1 MPRAEGPET
10 VDLRLEGAG
19 TIDAFGEEG
28 DDDASGAGRA
38 DAAAEGSP
46 APMLTYEP
54 YYGLDEK
61 AFSLSPDPRFLYRS
75 ASHAPVLRDLVSA
88 IGRRE
93 GLIVLTGDIGTG
105 KTTLCRAVIE
115 QLDRKTFTTFVPDPF
130 VTREDLLKTMLID
143 FGVMSV
149 DDLVKGRL
157 KGASRPD
164 LSFPLYEFLQSLEP
178 LEAFAV
184 LVIDEVQNLSL
195 PLLEEIRILSDLESG
210 RKLLQ
215 VVLVGQ
221 PEFDDI
227 LRLPRMR
234 QIHQRVS
241 VHCQLQPLDRENVTG
256 YVSHRLRTAGATA
269 ERVSLLPE
277 ALDVVHA
284 ASGGVPRIINLL
296 CDKALAHGQARRAT
310 RIGAELV
317 RLAMIDLRM
326 AVPEDARPATP
337 PAVAAVTVEPVAP
350 NPVVANPVTV
360 PPAPVVP
367 ASVPQE
373 PVRRAGTWA
382 SDARHSAPAD
392 DLLALLDL
400 PATAIDEEETLD
412 AAASRL
418 RPASASAL
426 ARGKVW
432 LGTRNLRP
440 AAAAA
445 LMVLGL
451 TTGVSLVSYWIWVRP
466 AWMSPLELPSVLRP
480 VRAQAGVGP
489 LVLRPGMPQLNRG
502 AATGELRGIAESSRR
517 VTTAAASDLTWAIQ
531 AASFLDPARAASAVA
546 TLEALNYPAFERDVE
561 FSGGGRWRVVFVGPY
576 GTREAAAAVLNG
588 LRRIPDFEGALAR
601 PLAP

>member
-1 MPRAEGPET
+1 
-10 VDLRLEGAG
+10 
-19 TIDAFGEEG
+19 
-28 DDDASGAGRA
+28 
-38 DAAAEGSP
+38 
-46 APMLTYEP
+46 MLTYEP

-61 AFSLSPDPRFLYRS
+61 PFSLSPDPRFLYRS
-75 ASHAPVLRDLVSA
+75 TSHAPVLRDLVAA
-88 IGRRE
+88 IRRRE

-164 LSFPLYEFLQSLEP
+164 LGFPLYEFLRSLEP

-195 PLLEEIRILSDLESG
+195 PLLEEIRILSDLEAG

-221 PEFDDI
+221 PEFDDH

-241 VHCQLQPLDRENVTG
+241 VHCQLQPLDRESVTG
-256 YVSHRLRTAGATA
+256 YVSHRLHTAGATA
-269 ERVSLLPE
+269 EQVVLLPE
-277 ALDVVHA
+277 ALALVHK

-296 CDKALAHGQARRAT
+296 CDKALAHGETRQTT

-317 RLAMIDLRM
+317 RQAMSDLRM
-326 AVPEDARPATP
+326 AVPDDARAVNP
-337 PAVAAVTVEPVAP
+337 PAVADRGA
-350 NPVVANPVTV
+350 
-360 PPAPVVP
+360 VVP
-367 ASVPQE
+367 REA
-373 PVRRAGTWA
+373 VRRAPAADVWHA
-382 SDARHSAPAD
+382 APAD
-392 DLLALLDL
+392 DLLALPELR
-400 PATAIDEEETLD
+400 PAAIDDKETLG

-418 RPASASAL
+418 RPSSTSSL

-445 LMVLGL
+445 LMALGL
-451 TTGVSLVSYWIWVRP
+451 TTGVSLVSYWLWVRP
-466 AWMSPLELPSVLRP
+466 VWISPIELPSVMRP
-480 VRAQAGVGP
+480 VRAEAGVGR
-489 LVLRPGMPQLNRG
+489 LVLEPGTPQLSRG
-502 AATGELRGIAESSRR
+502 EALAELPGIADPSRS
-517 VTTAAASDLTWAIQ
+517 VTTAVASDATWAIQ
-531 AASFLDPARAASAVA
+531 AASFADPARGASVVA
-546 TLEALNYPAFERDVE
+546 RLEALNYPAFERDLE
-561 FSGGGRWRVVFVGPY
+561 FSGQGRFRVVFAGPY
-576 GTREAAAAVLNG
+576 GSREAADAAL
-588 LRRIPDFEGALAR
+588 EALQRTPGFDRALVR